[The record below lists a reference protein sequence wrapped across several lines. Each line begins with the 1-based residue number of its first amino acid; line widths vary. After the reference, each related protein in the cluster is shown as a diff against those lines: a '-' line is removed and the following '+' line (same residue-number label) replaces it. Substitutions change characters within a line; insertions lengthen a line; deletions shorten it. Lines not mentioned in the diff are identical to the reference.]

1 MNLWTWK
8 TGHWESQS
16 GLLFGWTSKHPWHH
30 LTHFEA
36 ERQTC
41 ILPISFCSRLVES
54 PLDGFYICSSSG
66 FVRKQGVHIYIYICV
81 CFVHPNNAL
90 VDHHLPNFQWPSFG
104 VYPIFIH
111 LIYIYN
117 IYIIYIYYIY
127 IYYIIHY
134 ISYILYFPYAF
145 SNKAICCLG
154 NHPPTPQ
161 PVSSVQ
167 GHALRKERFDQLWW
181 NASDEVWQEVTP
193 VQGAHLKT

>member
-1 MNLWTWK
+1 MNLWTWR

-36 ERQTC
+36 ESQTC
-41 ILPISFCSRLVES
+41 ILPISFCSRLLES

-66 FVRKQGVHIYIYICV
+66 FVRKQGVHIYIYMYICV

-111 LIYIYN
+111 LIS
-117 IYIIYIYYIY
+117 IYIYLY
-127 IYYIIHY
+127 H
-134 ISYILYFPYAF
+134 ISYISHMPFQTKPSVAWG
-145 SNKAICCLG
+145 I
-154 NHPPTPQ
+154 TPQ
-161 PVSSVQ
+161 HLNLFRLSRDMPSE
-167 GHALRKERFDQLWW
+167 K
-181 NASDEVWQEVTP
+181 NASISCGGMQAMRF
-193 VQGAHLKT
+193 GRK